1 MHIYCIYITYTH
13 TYMYMLYILY
23 VVWILYAIQYI
34 YTICMLH
41 TDAELYPEPEAK
53 DAAKRSIVLLKN
65 EGHVLPLKKSGFLG
79 RPNVS
84 WEGWV

>member
-1 MHIYCIYITYTH
+1 
-13 TYMYMLYILY
+13 
-23 VVWILYAIQYI
+23 
-34 YTICMLH
+34 MLH

>member
-1 MHIYCIYITYTH
+1 MYMCTCDIYIYTYI
-13 TYMYMLYILY
+13 YIY
-23 VVWILYAIQYI
+23 VYDCEYI
-34 YTICMLH
+34 IIYTVLYTICMLH

>member
-1 MHIYCIYITYTH
+1 MYLYHIYTYIYVYVIH
-13 TYMYMLYILY
+13 TIRSGYYMLYSI
-23 VVWILYAIQYI
+23 YI

>member
-1 MHIYCIYITYTH
+1 
-13 TYMYMLYILY
+13 MYMLYILY